1 MATKKSTKTTA
12 ATVPTVT
19 EETFLNIP
27 LKDIE
32 LTFSNV
38 RTGDFTLA
46 DSEESE
52 RGGQSFKELVESIKT
67 AGQRTPVVVRPKG
80 KKYQLIS
87 GFRRHAALVHLA
99 QADGAKDVTIKAI
112 VKQLDE
118 LNATI
123 ENVTENSRED
133 LSGPDLAFG
142 LNRIAELQKAAG
154 SNVSDRAL
162 AALVGKNHSY
172 VSNLLRIVRKAPKVA
187 KMWHEDTMQIGVREM
202 TKIANIEDQALQL
215 DKYKEIRAGK
225 QSSGESGS
233 GPGGKPW
240 IETAISKARSV
251 AAMLGT
257 LERDGS
263 ITVTEI
269 NWSEALE
276 TLGVK
281 LKADATG
288 RDRSKIAKNARE
300 AYGEARDAEEPEE
313 TEEEVAE

>member
-12 ATVPTVT
+12 ASVPTIA
-19 EETFLNIP
+19 ETFLNIP

-38 RTGDFTLA
+38 RTGDFTVA

-52 RGGQSFKELVESIKT
+52 RGGQSFPELVESIKT

-99 QADGAKDVTIKAI
+99 KADGNKEATIKAI

-142 LNRIAELQKAAG
+142 LHRIAELQKAAG

-187 KMWHEDTMQIGVREM
+187 KLWHEDTMQIGVREM
-202 TKIANIEDQALQL
+202 TKISNIEDPALQL
-215 DKYKEIRAGK
+215 EKYKEIRGGR

-240 IETAISKARSV
+240 IETAIGRAKTV
-251 AAMLGT
+251 AAMIGT
-257 LERDGS
+257 LERDGC
-263 ITVTEI
+263 I
-269 NWSEALE
+269 SEVNIDWAEYLDV
-276 TLGVK
+276 LGVK
-281 LKADATG
+281 VKSDATG
-288 RDRSKIAKNARE
+288 KDKSKIAKNARE
-300 AYGEARDAEEPEE
+300 AYAAARDAEPEAD
-313 TEEEVAE
+313 TEEAAE